1 MFPDF
6 SKFLPMLQIGLDD
19 LKHLLGHI
27 YSEIKN
33 NRLATE
39 KQAAMMEQDL
49 QERKGVSNSLPLVL
63 ESTITAE
70 TRLDVQGL
78 RGGAAPNRGYY
89 ANIGDAPLKVVLVG
103 VNGATTAAHTLP
115 PNTTIALPCQI
126 AALIVSPAES
136 EPATYQVYVY

>member
-1 MFPDF
+1 MFPDLT
-6 SKFLPMLQIGLDD
+6 KFLPMLQIGLDD

-27 YSEIKN
+27 YNEIKAN
-33 NRLATE
+33 KLASE
-39 KQAAMMEQDL
+39 KQNALLESDMKQR
-49 QERKGVSNSLPLVL
+49 QPSSSLPLVL

-78 RGGAAPNRGYY
+78 RGGVAPSRGYY

-115 PNTTIALPCQI
+115 PSTTIALPCQVS
-126 AALIVSPAES
+126 ALIVSPADA
-136 EPATYQVYVY
+136 EPAVYQVYVY

>member
-1 MFPDF
+1 MFPDLT
-6 SKFLPMLQIGLDD
+6 KFLPMLQIGLDD

-33 NRLATE
+33 NRMAAE

-63 ESTITAE
+63 ESTVTAE

-78 RGGAAPNRGYY
+78 RGGVAPSRGYY

-103 VNGATTAAHTLP
+103 VNGSLTAPHTLP
-115 PNTTIALPCQI
+115 PQTTISLPCQVS
-126 AALIVSPAES
+126 ALIVSPADA
-136 EPATYQVYVY
+136 EPAVYQVYVY